1 MGLLR
6 YQVFIAYGA
15 VFLAIWYK
23 ALSFRKEAKG
33 LLSNE
38 VDLLI
43 QFAPVW
49 AVLGLGIHAISNV
62 IIGVTDMSDCPD
74 AAKEIE
80 QNVKEAREDMKKRGI
95 Q

>member
-23 ALSFRKEAKG
+23 ALSFRNEAKAD
-33 LLSNE
+33 LSKE

-43 QFAPVW
+43 TFAPVW
-49 AVLGLGIHAISNV
+49 AVLGLGIYAVSNL
-62 IIGVTDMSDCPD
+62 IHGVSNMSDCPN

-80 QNVKEAREDMKKRGI
+80 KNVKEARKDMKKRGI

>member
-23 ALSFRKEAKG
+23 ALSFRNEAKVE
-33 LLSNE
+33 LSKD

-43 QFAPVW
+43 AYAPVW
-49 AVLGLGIHAISNV
+49 AVLGLGIYAVSNL
-62 IIGVTDMSDCPD
+62 IIGVSNMSDCPD

-80 QNVKEAREDMKKRGI
+80 QNVKEARKDMKKRGI

>member
-15 VFLAIWYK
+15 AFLAVWYQ
-23 ALSFRKEAKG
+23 ALSFRNEAKAD
-33 LLSNE
+33 LSKE

-49 AVLGLGIHAISNV
+49 AVLALGIYAVSNL
-62 IIGVTDMSDCPD
+62 IHGVGNMSDCPD
-74 AAKEIE
+74 AAKEIT
-80 QNVKEAREDMKKRGI
+80 QNVKEARKEMKKRGI